1 MRELV
6 LLGFF
11 VPCTIYSFIQ
21 QLFTRLRS
29 HGGGD
34 CERPGFFFNAVVN
47 FKRSTDY
54 INAIIKSDHPEFY
67 TSPL

>member
-34 CERPGFFFNAVVN
+34 CESGLV
-47 FKRSTDY
+47 S
-54 INAIIKSDHPEFY
+54 S
-67 TSPL
+67 LMQL